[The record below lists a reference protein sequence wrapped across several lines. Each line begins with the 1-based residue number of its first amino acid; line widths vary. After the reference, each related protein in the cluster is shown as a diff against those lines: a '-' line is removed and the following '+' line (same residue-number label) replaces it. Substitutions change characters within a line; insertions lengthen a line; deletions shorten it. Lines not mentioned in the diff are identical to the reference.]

1 MSAETALE
9 HQLITKYY
17 DEDLADVR
25 ATQKKKS

>member
-9 HQLITKYY
+9 HHLITKHY

-25 ATQKKKS
+25 SIHKRKS